1 MAKLRWQRTE
11 GSFFDPNNMTP
22 EEVAKKFAEISSFDR
37 KNDYPTSGNDTFGRI
52 MEHREK
58 AKL

>member
-1 MAKLRWQRTE
+1 
-11 GSFFDPNNMTP
+11 MTP